1 MRGKSKVNYQLPRRY
16 TAHTEPSPIDLP
28 NYYNNQAS
36 PTYSLNRHPFSQGT
50 KTPQF
55 PPSTPY
61 SSYGSQCRTISVL
74 LPKFG
79 LCATF
84 SNSGPRYFQSN
95 SWCSPGVMYIVSSR
109 GGFGDRWV
117 HWASGSD
124 HRHTIYGRHD
134 RIQNQTGR
142 VDFFFNS
149 PVSWIGDPI
158 ISLFATRLLAV
169 STRLQITRQLLRR
182 SVLRW
187 VSEN

>member
-1 MRGKSKVNYQLPRRY
+1 MELVIYSPLSLQRSCTSPQKVTWVNDTHQKVVLPRSGVTDIMRGKFKVNYHLPRRY

-28 NYYNNQAS
+28 NCYNNQAS

-84 SNSGPRYFQSN
+84 SNSGPRYFHSN
-95 SWCSPGVMYIVSSR
+95 S
-109 GGFGDRWV
+109 
-117 HWASGSD
+117 
-124 HRHTIYGRHD
+124 
-134 RIQNQTGR
+134 
-142 VDFFFNS
+142 
-149 PVSWIGDPI
+149 
-158 ISLFATRLLAV
+158 
-169 STRLQITRQLLRR
+169 
-182 SVLRW
+182 
-187 VSEN
+187 